1 MRSLTRLPCLL
12 CALAVLS
19 MSSPALSDSVRID
32 VRDMS
37 LEELLDHVDALT
49 DQPLTRGDD
58 TVVDGADEAP
68 SEVAERTMHF
78 IAVKYADAARLAPL
92 LDAPE
97 ARVDERTN
105 TLVVRGTPEEIR
117 RARMMVERLD
127 VPVRQV
133 LIEARI
139 VIASED
145 FSDEIGVQFGLA
157 GEGSVGG
164 SSVSA
169 GGSLGRDGLL
179 VDLPT
184 GNAAGAA
191 GVAIGK
197 VGSYLLELE
206 LSAMESENRG
216 EIVSS
221 PRVVTAS
228 NQQAEIKQGVQI
240 PFEQATSSG
249 ATSITFREAV
259 LGLVVTPRITP
270 DDHVQLELA
279 VNQDSRGEE
288 TPEGPAINTQ
298 AVRTNV
304 LVADGETVVL
314 GGVFEQTRREGY
326 RRVPLLAD
334 IPVMGGLFERRIRV
348 DDRSELLVFVTPRII
363 EAPETGLNALEFR
376 P

>member
-1 MRSLTRLPCLL
+1 MAKSILMLLSLI
-12 CALAVLS
+12 ALATLS
-19 MSSPALSDSVRID
+19 TSGAASSDSVHID

-37 LEELLDHVDALT
+37 LEELLEQVDALT
-49 DQPLTRGDD
+49 EHPLRGDSA
-58 TVVDGADEAP
+58 VSVDKNTGTAVEM
-68 SEVAERTMHF
+68 EERSVHF
-78 IAVKYADAARLAPL
+78 ITVKYADATQLAPL

-97 ARVDERTN
+97 VRVDERTN
-105 TLVVRGTPEEIR
+105 TLVIRGTAEEIS
-117 RARMMVERLD
+117 RARMMVQRLD

-145 FSDEIGVQFGLA
+145 FSDEIGVQFGLTR
-157 GEGSVGG
+157 EGSVG
-164 SSVSA
+164 SSTFSA
-169 GGSLGRDGLL
+169 GGSLGGDGLL

-216 EIVSS
+216 EVVSS

-314 GGVFEQTRREGY
+314 GGVFEQTRREGF